1 MKGGKPKMEASKG
14 RAQAS
19 PGLLTVCPAK
29 RPKKEQILFPYIQDG
44 VLASGLSALSKDRDR

>member
-29 RPKKEQILFPYIQDG
+29 RPKKEEILFPYIEDG
-44 VLASGLSALSKDRDR
+44 VLASGLSA